1 MGELMIPGIGFG
13 VDFGLKYANHGGR
26 CDFGDQFV
34 WSSEGIGD
42 TDLRFHTIQIPI
54 DLRFKWT
61 RMNGIENYVAPFIF
75 AGPGGSVGIQCG
87 IGAELWKRFQITGGY
102 CWDVTYDTATKK
114 LDNFSARIQ
123 GWNVDFTVLF

>member
-1 MGELMIPGIGFG
+1 
-13 VDFGLKYANHGGR
+13 
-26 CDFGDQFV
+26 
-34 WSSEGIGD
+34 
-42 TDLRFHTIQIPI
+42 
-54 DLRFKWT
+54 
-61 RMNGIENYVAPFIF
+61 MNGIENYVAPFIF
-75 AGPGGSVGIQCG
+75 AGPVFNFNVGNTKCEAIDRTGGSVGIQCG